1 MSLNLY
7 SKTCKTSASPAKNA
21 KENLNT
27 VQISKIQ
34 FYNHY
39 QLKEQKVSLMDIV
52 LHQIVSTILIGNLTI
67 NISTTFLGLY
77 SNDIINNVN
86 KQNNFT
92 FTYNVRV
99 SWFTDE

>member
-1 MSLNLY
+1 M
-7 SKTCKTSASPAKNA
+7 
-21 KENLNT
+21 
-27 VQISKIQ
+27 QISKIQ

>member
-1 MSLNLY
+1 MIRAKSFISRY
-7 SKTCKTSASPAKNA
+7 SVTSYCFHHTN
-21 KENLNT
+21 
-27 VQISKIQ
+27 
-34 FYNHY
+34 
-39 QLKEQKVSLMDIV
+39 
-52 LHQIVSTILIGNLTI
+52 GNLTN

-77 SNDIINNVN
+77 SNDIINSVN

>member
-1 MSLNLY
+1 M
-7 SKTCKTSASPAKNA
+7 
-21 KENLNT
+21 
-27 VQISKIQ
+27 QISKIQ
-34 FYNHY
+34 FYNHN

-92 FTYNVRV
+92 FTYNVHV